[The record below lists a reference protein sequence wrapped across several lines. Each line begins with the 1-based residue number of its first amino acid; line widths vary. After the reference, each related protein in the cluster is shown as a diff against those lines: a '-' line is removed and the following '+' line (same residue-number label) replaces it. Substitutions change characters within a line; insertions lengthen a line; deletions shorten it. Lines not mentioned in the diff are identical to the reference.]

1 MFTKTEEIY
10 AIATALKFNATKSGH
25 QDRNY
30 LGLQHALRD
39 HDHAEVHALVG
50 DIADRL
56 EMNVNGI
63 QYKTEDVMKGGMLV
77 HKNLT
82 KRELSEVVEPYPAID
97 YIQSI
102 YRNTMKL

>member
-1 MFTKTEEIY
+1 MY
-10 AIATALKFNATKSGH
+10 AIATALKSNATRSG
-25 QDRNY
+25 QPNKNY
-30 LGLQHALRD
+30 IGLQHALRD
-39 HDHAEVHALVG
+39 HDHEDVHALVE

-63 QYKTEDVMKGGMLV
+63 QYKTEDVMKSGMLV

-82 KRELSEVVEPYPAID
+82 KRELSEVIEPYPAID